1 MALAFGALSWSF
13 QRSRHQGRDRRP
25 AAWAS
30 FWRSST
36 VTRLSPTAL
45 RSSHPSKAFE
55 IKATSVG
62 GLFHFKCHLLALLRR
77 PIPEVAPFD
86 GRFGR
91 QVDVLSR
98 FDARADVSQFAL
110 VPANRSSIKALQ
122 RTRPFDDVDRDR
134 ATGRASRR
142 HYPPCGRDRRSRGSL
157 RSHAGRRANI
167 SGKTVP
173 RSSRTPVPS
182 PAIPCRARPGI
193 ICHCRKATRSARRL

>member
-1 MALAFGALSWSF
+1 MTCTECGAGFRRLELELSTQS
-13 QRSRHQGRDRRP
+13 GTKGEIAVP
-25 AAWAS
+25 PVAS

-91 QVDVLSR
+91 QVDVLSC
-98 FDARADVSQFAL
+98 FDARADVSQFAV

-142 HYPPCGRDRRSRGSL
+142 HYPPCGGDRRSPGSL

-173 RSSRTPVPS
+173 RSREHPCPVRQFLAVHGPE
-182 PAIPCRARPGI
+182 
-193 ICHCRKATRSARRL
+193 